1 MDSLSN
7 GYYYGFHSQYYR
19 CPVAT
24 IRRSGESD
32 FRTTKNRIRAPNK
45 LSLKAIAQTYPHHGT
60 RGQLK
65 QQSYAIHTDSIS
77 PLLGRELAL
86 EQINNAIESWRKQ
99 QGELSAITAPFG
111 AGLSHFINNIMHS
124 QPTADSILWLSFYHA
139 PLSSKEAIACLYSC
153 FDINN
158 DPQSITDAIS
168 LINNQPAKIIFIDDM
183 HKLMLRRM
191 GNYQALVT
199 LATIL
204 METRQ
209 KHCWIIGCETYV
221 WQRLASQ
228 YQITHFFKTVVHLSY
243 LNQPALN
250 TLLSLH
256 LAELGITLP
265 AQSAVK
271 TADDTEHLDPLEVEL
286 TAIEEHSK
294 TLMTI
299 SQGHPKLALLVLKRS
314 IESLTIKQLS
324 TLSAKEMIEVD
335 TQALNSLDEA
345 SLFALAEIY
354 VHGGLTIENSSIIFN
369 ISIEKSSLTLE
380 FLSRQGLLIPQYCED
395 DFVRHYYQITPALT
409 KVVAVHLVNHNKLFS
424 L

>member
-1 MDSLSN
+1 MAVTFNAITAQWQL
-7 GYYYGFHSQYYR
+7 F
-19 CPVAT
+19 VAQLKT
-24 IRRSGESD
+24 IFTPQKTESEPTD
-32 FRTTKNRIRAPNK
+32 K
-45 LSLKAIAQTYPHHGT
+45 LSLKAIAQTYTYHGI

-65 QQSYAIHTDSIS
+65 QQPYAIHANRMS

-86 EQINNAIESWRKQ
+86 EQINNAIELWRKQ

-111 AGLSHFINNIMHS
+111 AGLSHFINNIIHS
-124 QPTADSILWLSFYHA
+124 QQGAEPILWLSFYRA
-139 PLSSKEAIACLYSC
+139 PLSTKDAISSLFSC
-153 FDINN
+153 FNIHHE
-158 DPQSITDAIS
+158 PQSITDAIS
-168 LINNQPAKIIFIDDM
+168 LINTQPAKIIFIDDM

-209 KHCWIIGCETYV
+209 QHCWIMGCETYV
-221 WQRLASQ
+221 WQRLSSQ

-243 LNQPALN
+243 FNQPALK

-256 LAELGITLP
+256 LTDLGITLP
-265 AQSAVK
+265 AQNAVK
-271 TADDTEHLDPLEVEL
+271 TDDNTANTDPLDVEL
-286 TAIEEHSK
+286 TAIEELSK
-294 TLMTI
+294 TLMVI

-314 IESLTIKQLS
+314 LESLPIKQLS
-324 TLSAKEMIEVD
+324 NLPAKELISVD
-335 TQALNSLDEA
+335 TQALNHLNEE

-354 VHGGLTIENSSIIFN
+354 IHGGLTVENLSIIFN

-380 FLSRQGLLIPQYCED
+380 FLNRQGLIIPQYCED
-395 DFVRHYYQITPALT
+395 DFARHYYQITPALT
-409 KVVAVHLVNHNKLFS
+409 KIVAMHLVNHNKLFS